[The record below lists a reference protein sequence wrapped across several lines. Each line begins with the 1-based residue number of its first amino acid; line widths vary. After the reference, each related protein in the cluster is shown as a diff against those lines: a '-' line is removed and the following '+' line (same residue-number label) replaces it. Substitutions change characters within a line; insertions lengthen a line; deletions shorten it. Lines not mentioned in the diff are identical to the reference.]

1 MGQAIGSSL
10 PLAVGVA
17 LSPIP
22 IIAVVLMLTSRRAR
36 SNGPAF
42 VIGWLIGLA
51 VIGAIVLS
59 VAGPAGASKSG
70 SPATWVSWV
79 KIVLGAALLLVAVR
93 QFRSRPKDSDEAALP
108 KWMASIDTMK
118 PLTVLGLAALLG
130 GVNPKNLL
138 LAVSAGASIAQTG
151 ISGADQAIAYAVFA
165 LIGTIGV
172 GTPVVI
178 YFALGERSAT
188 MLATLKDWMG
198 RHNAVI
204 MSVLCL
210 VIGVKLIGDA
220 IGGLTS

>member
-93 QFRSRPKDSDEAALP
+93 QFRGRPKDSDEAALP

-188 MLATLKDWMG
+188 MLAALKDWMG

>member
-59 VAGPAGASKSG
+59 LAGPAGASKSG

-93 QFRSRPKDSDEAALP
+93 QFRGRPKDSDEAALP
-108 KWMASIDTMK
+108 KWMASIDSMK

-172 GTPVVI
+172 GAPVVL
-178 YFALGERSAT
+178 YFALGERSAS

-204 MSVLCL
+204 MAVLCL

-220 IGGLTS
+220 ITGLTG

>member
-93 QFRSRPKDSDEAALP
+93 QFRGRPKDSDEAALP

-188 MLATLKDWMG
+188 MLAALKDWMG

-210 VIGVKLIGDA
+210 VIGAKLIGDA
-220 IGGLTS
+220 IGGLTG

>member
-1 MGQAIGSSL
+1 MGQAIGSTL

-17 LSPIP
+17 LSPVP

-93 QFRSRPKDSDEAALP
+93 QFLGRPKDSDEAALP

-118 PLTVLGLAALLG
+118 PLPVLGLAALLG

-220 IGGLTS
+220 IGALAS

>member
-1 MGQAIGSSL
+1 MGQAIGSTL

-17 LSPIP
+17 LSPVP

-79 KIVLGAALLLVAVR
+79 KIVLGAGLLLVAAR

-108 KWMASIDTMK
+108 KWMASIDSMK
-118 PLTVLGLAALLG
+118 PLPVLGLAALLG

-172 GTPVVI
+172 GAPVVL
-178 YFALGERSAT
+178 YFALGERSAS

-204 MSVLCL
+204 MAVLCL

>member
-93 QFRSRPKDSDEAALP
+93 QFRGRPKDSDEAALP

-188 MLATLKDWMG
+188 MLAALKDWMG

-210 VIGVKLIGDA
+210 IIGVKLIGDA
-220 IGGLTS
+220 IGGLTG

>member
-1 MGQAIGSSL
+1 MGQAIGSTL

-17 LSPIP
+17 LSPVP

-42 VIGWLIGLA
+42 IIGWLIGLA

-79 KIVLGAALLLVAVR
+79 KIVLGAALLLVAAR
-93 QFRSRPKDSDEAALP
+93 QFRGRPKDSDEAALP

-151 ISGADQAIAYAVFA
+151 ISGADQAIAYAIFA

-220 IGGLTS
+220 IGALAS